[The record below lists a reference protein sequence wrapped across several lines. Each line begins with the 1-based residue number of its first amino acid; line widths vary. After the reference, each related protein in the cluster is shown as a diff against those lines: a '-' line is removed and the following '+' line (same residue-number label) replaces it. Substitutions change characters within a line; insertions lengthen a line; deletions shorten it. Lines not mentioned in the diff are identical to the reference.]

1 MIKKIAH
8 FILTLCVLA
17 ALGWGLWRGLAHEK
31 ENDEKAKEEA
41 ATAAE
46 EAKEPPP
53 EDYTVTLEKGLWK
66 AIGVEMEAPEKAEL
80 APRRVAFGRVLD
92 PTPLVTLDSD
102 LAAAEA
108 ALSASRAEYERSQ
121 KLLAAGENTSRKA
134 AETAEAAFRADE
146 IKADGIRRQ
155 GLLQWGATVG
165 DDAKARRNFVEALV
179 HGEAALVRVDLLP
192 GDALSDLPKAA
203 KLLVL
208 GREATPIETIN
219 ITPAADADA
228 RTQAQGFILRVDKPP
243 FALRPGM
250 ALTAWLELAEK
261 PRSGFTLPRSA
272 VLRHD
277 GRTWVF
283 IQEEEE
289 KFVRKPV
296 TLDSPMEKGWF
307 VTGEDGGVSADE
319 LLVVTGAQAL
329 LSEEMK
335 ASAGAAAEEE

>member
-1 MIKKIAH
+1 MMKKIVH
-8 FILTLCVLA
+8 FILTLAVLA
-17 ALGWGLWRGLAHEK
+17 ALGWALWRGFTHKPEGEEEHPA
-31 ENDEKAKEEA
+31 EA
-41 ATAAE
+41 AAADEPAE
-46 EAKEPPP
+46 EH
-53 EDYTVTLEKGLWK
+53 EDYTVTLETEKWK
-66 AIGVEMEAPEKAEL
+66 AIGVEMGEPEKAEL

-121 KLLAAGENTSRKA
+121 KLLAGGQNTSMKA
-134 AETAEAAFRADE
+134 VETAEAAFRADE

-155 GLLQWGATVG
+155 GLMQWGSVAG
-165 DDAKARRNFVEALV
+165 DDTKARRNFVEALV
-179 HGEAALVRVDLLP
+179 RGEAALVRVDLLP

-203 KLLVL
+203 KLLVM
-208 GREATPIETIN
+208 GREATPIETAK

-228 RTQAQGFILRVDKPP
+228 KTQAQGFILRVDNPP

-261 PRSGFTLPRSA
+261 PRTGFTLLRSA

-283 IQEEEE
+283 VQEEEE

-296 TLDSPMEKGWF
+296 VLDSPMEKGWF
-307 VTGEDGGVSADE
+307 ISGEDGGIKADD

-335 ASAGAAAEEE
+335 ASAGAAAEE